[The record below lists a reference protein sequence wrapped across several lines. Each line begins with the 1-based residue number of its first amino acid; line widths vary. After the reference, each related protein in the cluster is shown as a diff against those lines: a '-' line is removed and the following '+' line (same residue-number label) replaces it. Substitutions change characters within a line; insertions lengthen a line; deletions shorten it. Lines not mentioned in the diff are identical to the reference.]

1 GGGPMGA
8 GGGKPEDLF
17 GELDTDG
24 NGSISQDELTSALG
38 EKSDVDSSEL
48 FAALDND
55 GDGSLSVEESAALA
69 PPPPPPGGMG
79 GPRGAGGDSEEL
91 FGQLDADG
99 NGSVSQDEL
108 NTLFGQSNSSSGGSS
123 TSGSDQDVYAKL
135 VASLLKQYESST
147 TAYTTRVGSQL
158 STAA

>member
-1 GGGPMGA
+1 
-8 GGGKPEDLF
+8 
-17 GELDTDG
+17 
-24 NGSISQDELTSALG
+24 
-38 EKSDVDSSEL
+38 
-48 FAALDND
+48 
-55 GDGSLSVEESAALA
+55 
-69 PPPPPPGGMG
+69 MG

-108 NTLFGQSNSSSGGSS
+108 NALFGQSGSRPSDSSATSS
-123 TSGSDQDVYAKL
+123 SDQDVYAKL

>member
-1 GGGPMGA
+1 MGA

-38 EKSDVDSSEL
+38 KNSDVDSSEL
-48 FAALDND
+48 FAALDSD

-69 PPPPPPGGMG
+69 PPPPPPPGGMG
-79 GPRGAGGDSEEL
+79 GPRSAGGDSEEL
-91 FGQLDADG
+91 FGQQDADG

-123 TSGSDQDVYAKL
+123 TSSSDQDVYAKL